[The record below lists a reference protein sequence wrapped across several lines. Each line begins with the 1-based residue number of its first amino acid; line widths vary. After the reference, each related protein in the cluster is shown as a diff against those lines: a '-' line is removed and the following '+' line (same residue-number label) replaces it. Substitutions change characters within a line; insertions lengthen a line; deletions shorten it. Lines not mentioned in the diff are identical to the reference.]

1 MTIFHNKDKSKYQ
14 ISWFMFY
21 KKQIVFCSLWTILL
35 LCGLQ
40 LNAQIT
46 DSTATIYPAIN
57 ENLFVNTKWKY
68 TYTTHA
74 ESNTIIH
81 KADDTYDYF
90 VFFRYD
96 YGYQTY
102 LNGTLSGGLW
112 RLNKEQNEIMYNFR
126 KVEWWRIASFNEEA
140 LILEFTMNR
149 KSSYRYHFVRVTDA
163 DAPFERS
170 PNDLPDINVN
180 FEEDAI
186 VAETESYTQFLEKRG
201 IKYNPKVWQ
210 RRKERRQRREAR
222 RIARLQKTVKGRAK
236 LAKEEPKEM
245 MQIELVGGGFYGGV
259 DPVYRNMILIKT
271 DGRVIK
277 EYQSQLQGLQVS
289 KHNISRETLEE
300 LIAFIEE
307 KQFFEFDQIYTCN
320 TPACIKRLENK
331 PRPIALRIAITKG
344 VRRKIITIP
353 IWDGR
358 GKHNSLIDYPKE
370 LDAIVQAIENIAT
383 QQPQ

>member
-1 MTIFHNKDKSKYQ
+1 
-14 ISWFMFY
+14 MFY
-21 KKQIVFCSLWTILL
+21 KKQIIFCCLWTNLFL
-35 LCGLQ
+35 LCLN

-46 DSTATIYPAIN
+46 DSTAIIYPAIN

-90 VFFRYD
+90 IFFRYD

-102 LNGTLSGGLW
+102 LNGNLSGGLW
-112 RLNKEQNEIMYNFR
+112 RLNKEENEVMYNFR

-140 LILEFTMNR
+140 LILEFTMNK
-149 KSSYRYHFVRVTDA
+149 KSSYRYHFVRVTDI
-163 DAPFERS
+163 DAPFERA

-180 FEEDAI
+180 FEEDA
-186 VAETESYTQFLEKRG
+186 VVVETESYREDKR
-201 IKYNPKVWQ
+201 V
-210 RRKERRQRREAR
+210 
-222 RIARLQKTVKGRAK
+222 ARLQKTKKGRAQ

-245 MQIELVGGGFYGGV
+245 MQIELVGGGFFGGV

-289 KHNISRETLEE
+289 KHNIARETLEE
-300 LIAFIEE
+300 LVTFIEE

-320 TPACIKRLENK
+320 TADCIKRLEKK

-358 GKHNSLIDYPKE
+358 GKANSFIDYPKE

-383 QQPQ
+383 EQPQ